1 MHRNVQRVTGSAYS
15 LSMLSDD
22 LLRGLDAQQREA
34 VVTPPSS
41 IVVHAGAGSGKT
53 RVLTHRIAYRVATG
67 TAQPENI
74 LAITFTREAASEM
87 RKRLTSLG
95 VDRAKGSSPTVG
107 TFHAVALSLLRQ
119 RLIDLGQPVP
129 NIVHNRT
136 ALATAAAG
144 MHRLASRPRDILG
157 EIDWAHARMIVPA
170 EYTQMVKRLQRTP
183 PTAAP
188 EVAEIFKQYEQLK
201 VKRQIVDLDD
211 LLTRVIAYMRADS
224 HYADAVRFRFKHLF
238 VDEAQDMNPLQYALF
253 DEIRGGRPD
262 VFVVGDPLQ
271 AIYGWNGADRM
282 LFDTL
287 PDALGNT
294 TVLGLPNNYRCSPHI
309 VHAARHVA
317 LQTGEAFDI
326 EAVREDG
333 PHIRIAGFDDEQEEA
348 EGIASLL
355 WRHAPTAGARPWQS
369 CAVLVRTNTQL
380 VAISKA
386 LTRAGIPIGSA
397 RQPPEITAAIALA
410 AQSTSR
416 HGLTTWAADI
426 LDESLDEAERTV
438 AEMVRQFVQQDPIG
452 TVDGRAFSAWVAAN
466 ATMQHPH
473 AGVDLLSFHGAK
485 GREWD
490 CVVIAGA
497 EVGLLPHGSATST
510 DQKREEVRLAYV
522 AITRAAQQL
531 FVTFARKRNARTT
544 GISPMLQDMPT
555 SVDMPLA
562 EIPTQLRIAR
572 RASNDP
578 DLLDDLTTWR
588 RHLARSL
595 FQQPTGICSDEE
607 LKRLA
612 NAQPSDRQM
621 TVDDLAAVMG
631 KSMAQRI
638 APAVLPLFERHALRS

>member
-1 MHRNVQRVTGSAYS
+1 
-15 LSMLSDD
+15 
-22 LLRGLDAQQREA
+22 
-34 VVTPPSS
+34 
-41 IVVHAGAGSGKT
+41 
-53 RVLTHRIAYRVATG
+53 
-67 TAQPENI
+67 
-74 LAITFTREAASEM
+74 
-87 RKRLTSLG
+87 
-95 VDRAKGSSPTVG
+95 
-107 TFHAVALSLLRQ
+107 
-119 RLIDLGQPVP
+119 
-129 NIVHNRT
+129 
-136 ALATAAAG
+136 
-144 MHRLASRPRDILG
+144 
-157 EIDWAHARMIVPA
+157 MIVPA
-170 EYTQMVKRLQRTP
+170 DYTQMVKRHQRTP

-188 EVAEIFKQYEQLK
+188 EVAEIFKQYELLK

-211 LLTRVIAYMRADS
+211 LLTRVISDMRADA

-253 DEIRGGRPD
+253 DEIRGGRSD

-287 PDALGNT
+287 PDVLGNT
-294 TVLGLPNNYRCSPHI
+294 TVLSLPNNYRCSPHI
-309 VHAARHVA
+309 VHAARHIA

-326 EAVREDG
+326 TAVREDG
-333 PHIRIAGFDDEQEEA
+333 PHIRIAGFDDELEEA

-355 WRHAPTAGARPWQS
+355 WKYAPTAGAHPWQS

-386 LTRAGIPIGSA
+386 LRRVGIPIGST
-397 RQPPEITAAIALA
+397 RQPPEITAAIAIA

-416 HGLTTWAADI
+416 HSLTTWAADT

-466 ATMQHPH
+466 ATTPAPH

-510 DQKREEVRLAYV
+510 DQKREEIRLAYV

-531 FVTFARKRNARTT
+531 FVTFARKRNTRTT

-555 SVDMPLA
+555 SVNMPLA
-562 EIPTQLRIAR
+562 EIPTHLRVAR

-607 LKRLA
+607 LRRLA

-638 APAVLPLFERHALRS
+638 APAVLPLFERHALRN